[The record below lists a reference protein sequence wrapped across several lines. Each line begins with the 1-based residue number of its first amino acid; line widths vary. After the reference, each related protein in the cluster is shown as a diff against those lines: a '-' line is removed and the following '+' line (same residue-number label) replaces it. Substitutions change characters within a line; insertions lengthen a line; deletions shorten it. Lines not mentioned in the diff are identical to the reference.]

1 MFALGMWAVAVSSVA
16 GCGDDGRRSEGA
28 PAPTTDG
35 VVDPGV
41 VAAGVTTPPAYDP
54 QGPYHR
60 DPDVEAPRPP
70 SRAGNKDRRPV
81 QLLLRS
87 TPGGALAAVD
97 GVTLGRTPVLWE
109 GDGAGAAHDF
119 TFRLAGHALAHYRFV
134 PITSGIVHGTLARVL
149 DDEHLP
155 DPPRPLPP
163 PGRPSARPVPPP
175 APAADTP
182 VAPESTSPSDGGP
195 PTSADAATAGTLT
208 PP

>member
-1 MFALGMWAVAVSSVA
+1 MAVTFVV
-16 GCGDDGRRSEGA
+16 GCGDRDRPSEGA
-28 PAPTTDG
+28 PAPTARE
-35 VVDPGV
+35 VVETGMVD
-41 VAAGVTTPPAYDP
+41 AGVTTPPAYDP

-60 DPDVEAPRPP
+60 DPDVEAPRPA
-70 SRAGNKDRRPV
+70 SRSGNRDRRPV

-155 DPPRPLPP
+155 DPPRPIPP
-163 PGRPSARPVPPP
+163 PGRPSVRPVPTP
-175 APAADTP
+175 APAA
-182 VAPESTSPSDGGP
+182 PELTSPVDSGP
-195 PTSADAATAGTLT
+195 ATPPDAATADTL
-208 PP
+208 P